1 MIKLS
6 NKFREKHKM
15 SYKIAVVGATG
26 NVGRE
31 MLNILYEKNIPATE
45 IVAIASRDSVGV
57 EVSFGNVQTL
67 KVLPLDSYD
76 FTGTDIALFAIS
88 EEKAK
93 VFAPKAALAG
103 CVVIDNSSY
112 FRHDQDVPLIIPEVN
127 LAELVNYSKKNIIAN
142 PNCSTIQLLVALK
155 PLHDLASIKRL
166 VVSTYQSVSGA
177 GKSAMDELYN
187 QTKGVYVFSKQDPVN
202 FTKQIAFNLI
212 PHIDEFTPSGYTKE
226 ELKMARET
234 NKILDPNIKVT
245 TTCVRVP
252 VFVGHSLSVN
262 IEFQDPLSADA
273 ARAALKKAPGV
284 LVVDEPAK
292 DMYATPVEAVGEDFV
307 YVSRIRQDQSI
318 QNGLS
323 MWIVADN
330 LRKGAAL
337 NAVQI
342 TAELIKLISKN

>member
-202 FTKQIAFNLI
+202 
-212 PHIDEFTPSGYTKE
+212 
-226 ELKMARET
+226 
-234 NKILDPNIKVT
+234 
-245 TTCVRVP
+245 
-252 VFVGHSLSVN
+252 
-262 IEFQDPLSADA
+262 
-273 ARAALKKAPGV
+273 
-284 LVVDEPAK
+284 
-292 DMYATPVEAVGEDFV
+292 
-307 YVSRIRQDQSI
+307 
-318 QNGLS
+318 
-323 MWIVADN
+323 
-330 LRKGAAL
+330 
-337 NAVQI
+337 
-342 TAELIKLISKN
+342 

>member
-1 MIKLS
+1 
-6 NKFREKHKM
+6 M
-15 SYKIAVVGATG
+15 SYKIAIVGATG

-45 IVAIASRDSVGV
+45 VVAIASRESTGV
-57 EVSFGNVQTL
+57 EVSFGNTQTL

-76 FTGTDIALFAIS
+76 FAGTDIALFAIS
-88 EEKAK
+88 DEKAK
-93 VFAPKAALAG
+93 IFAPKAALAG
-103 CVVIDNSSY
+103 CVVIDNSAY
-112 FRHDQDVPLIIPEVN
+112 FRHDKDVPLIIPEVN
-127 LAELVNYSKKNIIAN
+127 LGELVNYRKKNIIAN
-142 PNCSTIQLLVALK
+142 PNCSTIELLVALK
-155 PLHDLASIKRL
+155 PLHDLATIKRL

-202 FTKQIAFNLI
+202 FTKQIAFNVI
-212 PHIDEFTPSGYTKE
+212 PHIDEFMPNGYTKE
-226 ELKMARET
+226 ELKMATET
-234 NKILDPNIKVT
+234 NKILDPEIKVSA
-245 TTCVRVP
+245 TCVRVP

-262 IEFQDPLSADA
+262 IEFKDFLSADA
-273 ARAALKKAPGV
+273 AKSALKKAPGV
-284 LVVDEPAK
+284 LVVDEIAK
-292 DMYATPVEAVGEDFV
+292 NMYTTPIEAVGEDFV

-318 QNGLS
+318 ANGLS

-342 TAELIKLISKN
+342 AAELIKLMPKP